1 MFSVKVKSEI
11 LKETVNVIS
20 TLINEAKFKVS
31 KDGIRVMAVDGS
43 HIAMIDL
50 DLRASAFEEFKADE
64 MDLGIDL
71 EKLKTVLKNA
81 KSDEI
86 IEMKYNADRNILE
99 FNLDA
104 IEMTMALLDSSNM
117 SEPKVPDLEHKVRVT
132 VAKDLIE
139 RGLKAASDV
148 GTYVEFKVTPEEV
161 VIHTEGESDTMNM
174 HLPKD
179 KLDELVCEEETSS
192 KYSLEYIGAIVK
204 SVNAEAIS
212 LQLSTDYP
220 IKLFFDIAKGEG
232 KVTYMLAPRVD
243 NY

>member
-1 MFSVKVKSEI
+1 MFSAKVKSEI

-50 DLRASAFEEFKADE
+50 ELGASAFEEFKADE

-86 IEMKYNADRNILE
+86 IEVMYNPDRNILE
-99 FNLDA
+99 FELDA

-117 SEPKVPDLEHKVRVT
+117 SEPKVPDLEHKVRIT
-132 VAKDLIE
+132 VAKNLID

-192 KYSLEYIGAIVK
+192 KYSLEYIGSIIK
-204 SVNAEAIS
+204 TVNAEALSI
-212 LQLSTDYP
+212 QLSTDYP